1 MSDVHGSCTVSHF
14 LDRPPVGARRQKCR
28 RVVAINCVI
37 ELARQIDHAQ
47 YVDMMDKT
55 LFTPIGTSYRFCP

>member
-1 MSDVHGSCTVSHF
+1 MSDVHGSCTVPHC
-14 LDRPPVGARRQKCR
+14 LDRPPVGARRKKSR

-47 YVDMMDKT
+47 CVDMMDKT
-55 LFTPIGTSYRFCP
+55 LFTLIGTSCRFCP